1 MIVSETKAAFRNPS
15 GENSREISILF
26 IGRGVESLAPV
37 AGILSATLI
46 HRDSTYSAVNYLLS
60 GGRPDVIFFAAGRP
74 GEEGLEFHRFIRK
87 DPELEGTIFLLVS
100 DHFEEEVYKKAFTE
114 GVDDYY
120 VLPLPGTS
128 GLEARIRILLDHRA
142 KNGRTALREEF
153 IEEIRIPVSKRI
165 FDVVFA
171 TSALLLLSPF
181 LILVMIAIRAES
193 KGKIYYTSKRI
204 GQKPFNFYKFRS
216 MRTGADAELA
226 KLAKEK
232 NKYGSAPLREVDFAS
247 SCPRCSAKRDGK
259 SCSPIL
265 HIGSHDICEYWYRHQ
280 KEEIARSSAS
290 FIKIQDDPRI
300 TRVGKIIRD
309 LSIDELPQLINV
321 IKGDMSLV
329 GNRPLPVYEA
339 EKLTN
344 DQMATRFLSPA
355 GLTGLWQVEL
365 RGRAGEMSEEE
376 RKRLDNKYAAMFI
389 RKKYSFWYDLK
400 LIIRT
405 IPAIFQKETV

>member
-1 MIVSETKAAFRNPS
+1 MTVSETKAASRTSS
-15 GENSREISILF
+15 GENDRETTILF
-26 IGRGVESLAPV
+26 IGKD
-37 AGILSATLI
+37 AGIIAPLSTVLQSTLI
-46 HRDSTYSAVNYLLS
+46 HRDSTYTAVNYLLS
-60 GGRPDVIFFAAGRP
+60 GGRPDVILFAAGRS

-87 DPELEGTIFLLVS
+87 DPEFEQTVFILIS
-100 DHFEEEVYKKAFTE
+100 AHFEEEVYKTAFLQ

-120 VLPLPGTS
+120 VLPLPGTN
-128 GLEARIRILLDHRA
+128 GLATRIRFLLDHLA
-142 KNGRTALREEF
+142 KADRTIRQEEV
-153 IEEIRIPVSKRI
+153 IDGIRIPVSKRI

-171 TSALLLLSPF
+171 TSALVLLSPF
-181 LILVMIAIRAES
+181 LVLVMIAIRAES

-216 MRTGADAELA
+216 MRTGADEELS
-226 KLAKEK
+226 KLARVK
-232 NKYGSAPLREVDFAS
+232 NKYGSGPEQDVDFS
-247 SCPRCSAKRDGK
+247 SPCPRCSSKHDGT

-265 HIGSHDICEYWYRHQ
+265 HIGPHDICEYWYQLQ
-280 KEEIARSSAS
+280 KEEITRSRAS

-339 EKLTN
+339 EKLTT
-344 DQMATRFLSPA
+344 DKMASRFLSPA

-376 RKRLDNKYAAMFI
+376 RKRLDRKYAAMFI
-389 RKKYSFWYDLK
+389 SKKYSFWYDLK
-400 LIIRT
+400 LIFRT

>member
-1 MIVSETKAAFRNPS
+1 MIVSETEAASRKSS
-15 GENSREISILF
+15 GGNYRAISILF
-26 IGRGVESLAPV
+26 IGKGAETVTPL
-37 AGILSATLI
+37 AGILGATLI
-46 HRDSTYSAVNYLLS
+46 HRDSTYAAVSYILS
-60 GGRPDVIFFAAGRP
+60 GGRPDVILFAAGRS
-74 GEEGLEFHRFIRK
+74 GEEGLEFHRVIRK
-87 DPELEGTIFLLVS
+87 DPEFEQTVFILVS
-100 DHFEEEVYKKAFTE
+100 DRFEEEVYKKSFME

-120 VLPLPGTS
+120 VQPLPGTT
-128 GLEARIRILLDHRA
+128 GLAARITFLLDHRA
-142 KNGRTALREEF
+142 KPYRADRQEDF
-153 IEEIRIPVSKRI
+153 IDGIRIPVSKRI

-171 TSALLLLSPF
+171 TSALVLLSPI
-181 LILVMIAIRAES
+181 LVLVMIAIRTES
-193 KGKIYYTSKRI
+193 KGKIYYTSKRV

-216 MRTGADAELA
+216 MRTGADAELG

-232 NKYGSAPLREVDFAS
+232 NKYGSAPAREVDFS
-247 SCPRCSAKRDGK
+247 SACPRCSAKVDGT
-259 SCSPIL
+259 SCSPVL
-265 HIGSHDICEYWYRHQ
+265 HIGPHDICEYWYQLQ
-280 KEEIARSSAS
+280 KEEIARSRAS

-339 EKLTN
+339 EKLTD
-344 DQMATRFLSPA
+344 DQMASRFLSPA

-365 RGRAGEMSEEE
+365 RGRAGGMSEKE
-376 RKRLDNKYAAMFI
+376 RKRLDKKYAAMFI

-400 LIIRT
+400 LIFRT